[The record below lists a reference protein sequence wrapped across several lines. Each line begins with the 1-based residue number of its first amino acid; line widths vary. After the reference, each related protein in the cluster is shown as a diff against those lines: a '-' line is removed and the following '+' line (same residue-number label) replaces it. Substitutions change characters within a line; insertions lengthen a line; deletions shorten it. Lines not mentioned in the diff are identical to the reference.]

1 MPHRPATS
9 GSAPSTG
16 RSSPRSSHGDQRAQK
31 TLTDAGYI
39 AVGLGVMGFQQA
51 QIRARGRRGPRRARR
66 EPASRAGPATCRASS
81 VPRLRRATHAQTAR
95 TQAEAQVRH
104 TVARASEMRD
114 ELGKRVEPVVGQV
127 QAQLGELPERVVQA
141 MEPVAARVRELAG
154 NAA

>member
-1 MPHRPATS
+1 MPTNAK
-9 GSAPSTG
+9 
-16 RSSPRSSHGDQRAQK
+16 K

-51 QIRARGRRGPRRARR
+51 QNRARAARKSLTGVGGCFAGRAREAR
-66 EPASRAGPATCRASS
+66 SALDSQRHS
-81 VPRLRRATHAQTAR
+81 AR
-95 TQAEAQVRH
+95 TQAQTQVRH
-104 TVARASEMRD
+104 TVARAGALRD

-127 QAQLGELPERVVQA
+127 QAQLGDLPERVVQV

>member
-1 MPHRPATS
+1 MP
-9 GSAPSTG
+9 
-16 RSSPRSSHGDQRAQK
+16 SSAQK

-51 QIRARGRRGPRRARR
+51 QIRARAARGRVSEAGSCVAGRARDVQSKLGTHTQTAR
-66 EPASRAGPATCRASS
+66 
-81 VPRLRRATHAQTAR
+81 THAQTAR
-95 TQAEAQVRH
+95 TQAHVQVRH
-104 TVARASEMRD
+104 TVVRASELRD

-141 MEPVAARVRELAG
+141 MEPVAARVREIAG

>member
-1 MPHRPATS
+1 MPKN
-9 GSAPSTG
+9 
-16 RSSPRSSHGDQRAQK
+16 AQK

-51 QIRARGRRGPRRARR
+51 QIRARAARDRAAEVGGCLAGRARTVR
-66 EPASRAGPATCRASS
+66 TTLDAQT
-81 VPRLRRATHAQTAR
+81 QTAR
-95 TQAEAQVRH
+95 TQAESQMRS
-104 TVARASEMRD
+104 TVARAGALRD

-127 QAQLGELPERVVQA
+127 QAQLGDLPERVVQA

>member
-1 MPHRPATS
+1 MP
-9 GSAPSTG
+9 
-16 RSSPRSSHGDQRAQK
+16 SSVQK

-51 QIRARGRRGPRRARR
+51 QIRARAARVRVSEAGSCVAGRARDVQSKLGTHTQSAR
-66 EPASRAGPATCRASS
+66 THAQTAR
-81 VPRLRRATHAQTAR
+81 THAQTAR
-95 TQAEAQVRH
+95 TQAHVQVRH
-104 TVARASEMRD
+104 TVVRASELRD

-141 MEPVAARVRELAG
+141 MEPVAARVREIAG

>member
-1 MPHRPATS
+1 M
-9 GSAPSTG
+9 STN
-16 RSSPRSSHGDQRAQK
+16 AKK

-51 QIRARGRRGPRRARR
+51 QVRARAARGRVSEAGSCVAGRARD
-66 EPASRAGPATCRASS
+66 AKSKLG
-81 VPRLRRATHAQTAR
+81 THTQTAR
-95 TQAEAQVRH
+95 TQAEVQVRH
-104 TVARASEMRD
+104 TVVRATELRD

-141 MEPVAARVRELAG
+141 MEPVAARVREIAG